1 MAEKKKVTA
10 SETDGVEYRRAKLWQ
25 IICYACNALI
35 GMSVYS
41 LIGMASYAASLGFG
55 IATAVVGV
63 ILTCTRILDGI
74 TDPLLAFVYD
84 KVNTKYG
91 KIRIL
96 MVIGW
101 GIEAIALMAMFCWV
115 PGGLDGVAGLV
126 VFSLIYIIYIIGY
139 TIVNMTAQTI
149 PALISNDPKQRPT
162 IGVWVTTFNYLL
174 PITLNIVF
182 NVVLLPK
189 FGGTINL
196 EYLSAVCK
204 LCVAVSLVGLI
215 FVCLGVSEYDKP
227 ENFRGLTAKKEPLK
241 VKDMIAIVKENKP
254 LQCYIVAV
262 ASDKFAQ
269 QTASQTVITTM
280 LYGIIIGN
288 MGLSSILSVIAMLP
302 SIIFAVFG
310 AKYAGKYGSKEAI
323 VTWTKICMAVGVISI
338 LFFVF
343 GDASQI
349 ATMFSPMMI
358 GYVLI
363 TLLLNGAKMC
373 VTTANTSFMADII
386 DYELDRTGKYV
397 PAVITGTYSFLDKI
411 ITSFGALIATG
422 SIAIIGYTS
431 TVPQPGDACTS
442 GVFWLT
448 IALTYGLP
456 MIGWICTLAAMRFCH
471 LNREEMV
478 EVQKRIEE
486 KKKALTSEN

>member
-1 MAEKKKVTA
+1 MSKQKKATI
-10 SETDGVEYRRAKLWQ
+10 SEIDGVAYRHAKLWQ
-25 IICYACNALI
+25 IICYAFNAFI

-55 IATAVVGV
+55 ITTAVVGV
-63 ILTCTRILDGI
+63 ILTSTRILDGI

-96 MVIGW
+96 LVVGWVIQSLALLCMYSW
-101 GIEAIALMAMFCWV
+101 GTGKV
-115 PGGLDGVAGLV
+115 TGVAGIILFTLCYV
-126 VFSLIYIIYIIGY
+126 VYVIGY

-149 PALISNDPKQRPT
+149 PVLISNDPRQRPT
-162 IGVWVTTFNYLL
+162 IGVWVTAFNYVI
-174 PITLNIVF
+174 PMTLSIVF

-189 FGGTINL
+189 FGGTYNL
-196 EYLSAVCK
+196 EFLSAVCW
-204 LCVAVSLVGLI
+204 LVIALSFVGLI

-227 ENFRGLTAKKEPLK
+227 ENFNGLSAKREPLK
-241 VKDMIAIVKENKP
+241 MKDMVAVLKENKP
-254 LQCYIVAV
+254 LQCYIVAA

-269 QTASQTVITTM
+269 QAASQAIITTM
-280 LYGIIIGN
+280 LYGIMIGN
-288 MGLSSILSVIAMLP
+288 MGLSSILSMVAMLP
-302 SIIFAVFG
+302 SILFAIGG
-310 AKYAGKYGSKEAI
+310 AKYAGKFGSQEAI
-323 VTWTKICMAVGVISI
+323 ITWTRICMGLGVVAI
-338 LFFVF
+338 LFFAF
-343 GDASQI
+343 GDASKI

-397 PAVITGTYSFLDKI
+397 PAVVAGTYSFLDKI
-411 ITSFGALIATG
+411 ISSFGALIAT
-422 SIAIIGYTS
+422 SAVALIGYTS
-431 TVPQPGDACTS
+431 TVPQPGDACTT
-442 GVFWLT
+442 GVIVLT
-448 IALTYGLP
+448 IGLTYGLP
-456 MIGWICTLAAMRFCH
+456 MVGWLCTLIAMKFCH

-478 EVQKRIEE
+478 EVQRRITD
-486 KKKALTSEN
+486 KKEALKA